1 MIEPVAVAVPQPL
14 PEARSFEDIQALFTE
29 ANHALAERVNQG
41 IAQFLSETDEPA
53 PFNRDDLIN
62 KYASFEI
69 PLEGQTFEAYLETLE
84 QHIIPDS
91 AHLASPRYLGHM
103 TSPLPRFIPEVGRLI
118 QSLNQNMVKMET
130 SRGLTLLER
139 QTLGL
144 MHQELFGFESSFY
157 DQCVHDFSS
166 TLGIFTSG
174 GTLANI
180 SALWAACRQAAAQG
194 AVDQRRTRVVIGSE
208 LMHYSFDKGAEILG
222 LTLIKL
228 PVNQDNSIDIEVMAQ
243 ALQTCLEHDQQ
254 VIALIGI
261 AGTTDFGSIDPLADI
276 CRLGQAHGVYVHI
289 DAAWGGGFV
298 LSAYKEQVLAGVA
311 QADSITIDGHKQL
324 MMPIGCGLLLFKDP
338 NLSKQIA
345 HHAPYAVRE
354 KSLDQGKYT
363 LEGTRPANTLYLHAC
378 LSIIGRKGYH
388 QIFQR
393 AMQNTAYMAQAIKDS
408 EAFELTSEPKIN
420 ILTYRYLP
428 KAYRGKV
435 LSEEANRQISQ
446 FNETL
451 QKVQRAR
458 GQSFIS
464 RTSRAIT
471 QYGPQK
477 LTLLRAVLL
486 NPLSNE
492 ADIQYVLD
500 DQLSIAASLES

>member
-1 MIEPVAVAVPQPL
+1 MIEPVVVSTPDHLQN
-14 PEARSFEDIQALFTE
+14 ARSFAQIQALFTE
-29 ANHALAERVNQG
+29 ENDVLAARVNQG
-41 IAQFLSETDEPA
+41 ITQFLNDTDEPA
-53 PFNRDDLIN
+53 PFNKIDLIN
-62 KYASFEI
+62 KYALFDI
-69 PLEGQTFEAYLETLE
+69 PLEGLSFDAYLDTLE

-130 SRGLTLLER
+130 SRGLTILER

-144 MHQELFGFESSFY
+144 IHKELFGFEPSFY
-157 DQCVHDFSS
+157 DQCVNDFST

-180 SALWAACRQAAAQG
+180 SALWAACRQG
-194 AVDQRRTRVVIGSE
+194 AVPKGQRQAGVVIGSE
-208 LMHYSFDKGAEILG
+208 LMHYSFDKAAEILG
-222 LTLIKL
+222 LELIKL
-228 PVNQDNSIDIEVMAQ
+228 PVNQENSIDIEVMAQ
-243 ALQTCLEHDQQ
+243 TRQACAEQGKQ
-254 VIALIGI
+254 VIALVGI

-289 DAAWGGGFV
+289 DAAWGGGFA
-298 LSAYKEQVLAGVA
+298 LSGYKDQVLAGVG
-311 QADSITIDGHKQL
+311 QANSITIDGHKQL
-324 MMPIGCGLLLFKDP
+324 MMPIGCGLLLFRDP
-338 NLSKQIA
+338 SLSQKIA

-378 LSIIGRKGYH
+378 LSIIGRNGYH

-393 AMQNTAYMAQAIKDS
+393 AMQNTAFMAQAIKQS
-408 EAFELTSEPKIN
+408 EAFELTSTPKIN
-420 ILTYRYLP
+420 ILTYRYMP

-435 LSEEANRQISQ
+435 LSDEDNIQINQ

-451 QKVQRAR
+451 QKMQRAR

-464 RTSRAIT
+464 RTTRAIT
-471 QYGPQK
+471 KYGSLK

-486 NPLSNE
+486 NPLSSQ

-500 DQLSIAASLES
+500 DQLSIATTLEK